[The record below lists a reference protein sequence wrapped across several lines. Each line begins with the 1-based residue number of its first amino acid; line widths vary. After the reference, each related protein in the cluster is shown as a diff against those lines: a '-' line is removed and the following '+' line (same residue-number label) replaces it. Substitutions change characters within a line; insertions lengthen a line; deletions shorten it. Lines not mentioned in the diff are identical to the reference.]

1 MPSPIKKI
9 VSPCIGTSSH
19 FSILPEPGTRRLYN
33 IAIMSASKPIF
44 FESLYA
50 FSPFEPSQTEPL
62 TAASRGDMDNCR
74 RHRP

>member
-9 VSPCIGTSSH
+9 VSPCIGTSIKDP
-19 FSILPEPGTRRLYN
+19 ILPEPGTRKMYN

-50 FSPFEPSQTEPL
+50 FSPLEPSQTEPL
-62 TAASRGDMDNCR
+62 TASSRGDMDDCR
-74 RHRP
+74 RHLA